1 MGEAESVSPGHALP
15 TSSGSNDEIQIVEF
29 ILGDDQFAI
38 NLFDVKEIVEYTRIT
53 PLPGSAR
60 YIKGIIDLR
69 GEITTII
76 DLKEKMGISTLK
88 KNLEQSRII
97 VIDSSVTKGKTGI
110 LVDDVTTVMSI
121 PTSQIDQKT
130 CDKDDTSYIL
140 GIIRQK
146 QGDKESDKTD
156 LIIWLDIPRMLRDI
170 GQ

>member
-1 MGEAESVSPGHALP
+1 MADVESEQPVPEHVV
-15 TSSGSNDEIQIVEF
+15 SSGADNEIQIVEF
-29 ILGDDQFAI
+29 LLGEDKFAI

-76 DLKEKMGISTLK
+76 DPKQKMGISSLNT
-88 KNLEQSRII
+88 NMEQSRII
-97 VIDSSVTKGKTGI
+97 VIDSSITKGKTGI

-121 PTSQIDQKT
+121 PTAQIDQKT

-140 GIIRQK
+140 GIIRHK
-146 QGDKESDKTD
+146 QGDKDSDRTD
-156 LIIWLDIPRMLRDI
+156 LIVWLDVPRMLKDM

>member
-1 MGEAESVSPGHALP
+1 MAEAEARAPVPVHSS
-15 TSSGSNDEIQIVEF
+15 SSGSAEEIQVVEF
-29 ILGDDQFAI
+29 LLEEDQFAI
-38 NLFDVKEIVEYTRIT
+38 NLFDVREIVEYTRIT

-76 DLKEKMGISTLK
+76 DLKEKMGISAHK
-88 KNLEQSRII
+88 KNQEQSRII

-110 LVDDVTTVMSI
+110 LVDDVTTVMSVT
-121 PTSQIDQKT
+121 TSHIDQKT

-140 GIIRQK
+140 GIIKQK
-146 QGDKESDKTD
+146 QGDRESEKTD
-156 LIIWLDIPRMLRDI
+156 LIIWLDIPRMLRDL